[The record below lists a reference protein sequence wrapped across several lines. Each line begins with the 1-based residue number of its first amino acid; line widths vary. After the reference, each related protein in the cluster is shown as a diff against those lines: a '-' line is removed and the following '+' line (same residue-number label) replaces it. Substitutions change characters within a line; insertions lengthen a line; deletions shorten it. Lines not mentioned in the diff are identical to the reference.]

1 MATMER
7 IVDTNHNIAHDVPEN
22 SLSDLSAIDSMD
34 ADSLRKLIRTT
45 AGAFWGYAL
54 TDRKE
59 IAEAMKLRLAHI
71 GLTADIKEA
80 MVAIDKWLNRTEGMP
95 TQIIAQDITVS
106 RKTLTMEEQEQLRQA
121 IIVYA
126 KTQMED

>member
-1 MATMER
+1 MATPTWDDLYGEGAKT
-7 IVDTNHNIAHDVPEN
+7 DKAPK
-22 SLSDLSAIDSMD
+22 SAPDLSAIDSMD

-71 GLTADIKEA
+71 GLTADVKDA
-80 MVAIDKWLNRTEGMP
+80 LVAIERWLDREEGKP
-95 TQIIAQDITVS
+95 NQSVQLDASIRQITVNAS
-106 RKTLTMEEQEQLRQA
+106 IEILQSSDIKTIEHEE
-121 IIVYA
+121 
-126 KTQMED
+126 

>member
-1 MATMER
+1 MKER
-7 IVDTNHNIAHDVPEN
+7 ISHVPGNKSSDEE
-22 SLSDLSAIDSMD
+22 SGPLSDLSAIDSMD

-71 GLTADIKEA
+71 GLTADAKDA
-80 MVAIDKWLNRTEGMP
+80 LVAIERWLDREEGRP
-95 TQIIAQDITVS
+95 LQSVKAEVDSKSQLVIQIVQFNTKDLPNELG
-106 RKTLTMEEQEQLRQA
+106 K
-121 IIVYA
+121 II
-126 KTQMED
+126 EN